1 MADQYKN
8 ITDKAVK
15 AVGSMSMVA
24 RKFNLKSVQSVA
36 NWIINNQVPSN
47 RVIKLCY
54 LGNWKVT
61 SHELN
66 TDLYPNPTDVIP
78 ADKRNTI

>member
-1 MADQYKN
+1 MVVQYKN

-61 SHELN
+61 PHELN
-66 TDLYPNPTDVIP
+66 PDIYPNQIDGIP
-78 ADKRNTI
+78 ADKQDTI